1 MALVTAEDVVARL
14 DPHPDPSTHDRIQV
28 LIEDAEG
35 KIRRAFLKVGR
46 DFDLALGT
54 VSWLEGEAKDVI
66 REMVSAA
73 IIIGPNAGIRTV
85 ASTTGQES
93 DSITYADV
101 DSVSF
106 GGVRLTTAQREAL
119 GIPTGGLARGRFPRP
134 RRWPEVIHRG

>member
-1 MALVTAEDVVARL
+1 MALVNAEDVVARL
-14 DPHPDPSTHDRIQV
+14 DPQPHIDTYPRIEI
-28 LIEDAEG
+28 LIDDAER
-35 KIRRAFLKVGR
+35 KIRTAFLKVGR
-46 DFDLALGT
+46 DFDLSLDL
-54 VSWLEGEAKDVI
+54 VPWLQDEAEDVI

-106 GGVRLTTAQREAL
+106 GGVRLTAAQREAL